1 MRSLERA
8 PALVSVQGLCALAGC
23 SRQAFYKQCRRRTRR
38 EVDEEAI
45 VELVKCERRVQP
57 RLGVR
62 KLLVVLAAELEALG
76 IVMGRD
82 RLFSVLR
89 DHGLLVARRRGGA
102 RTTNSRHGFRMW
114 PNLIRHVIATQVHQI
129 WFSDLTYIRTEEGF
143 MYLALM
149 MDACSRKVVGWDIS
163 DSLEAEGCLRALRM
177 ALGQLPAGAAPIHHS
192 DRGTQYCCGQYIEA
206 LERRGCPVSMT
217 EINHCYENAKA
228 ERLNGILKDEYG
240 LGETFRS
247 KAQARDAA
255 RQAIKLYNER
265 RPHTMLKNLVPSVV
279 HAGANQQVA

>member
-1 MRSLERA
+1 M
-8 PALVSVQGLCALAGC
+8 
-23 SRQAFYKQCRRRTRR
+23 
-38 EVDEEAI
+38 
-45 VELVKCERRVQP
+45 ELVKLERRVQP
-57 RLGVR
+57 KLGGR
-62 KLLVVLAAELEALG
+62 KLLVVLAPALEALG
-76 IVMGRD
+76 IEMGRD

-89 DHGLLVARRRGGA
+89 AHGLLVARRRGGA
-102 RTTNSRHGFRMW
+102 RTTDSRHGFRKW
-114 PNLIRHVIATQVHQI
+114 PNLIRNVIATRVHQV

-143 MYLALM
+143 MYLALT

-177 ALGQLPAGAAPIHHS
+177 ALGQLPSGAAPIHHS
-192 DRGTQYCCGQYIEA
+192 DRGTQYCCGQYVEV

-217 EINHCYENAKA
+217 EVNHCYENATA

-255 RQAIKLYNER
+255 RQAIVLYNER
-265 RPHTMLKNLVPSVV
+265 RPHSMLQYLTPSLF
-279 HAGANQQVA
+279 HARVDQRAA

>member
-1 MRSLERA
+1 MLSLERA
-8 PALVSVQGLCALAGC
+8 SALVSVQGLCALAGC

-38 EVDEEAI
+38 EVDEDMI
-45 VELVKCERRVQP
+45 VELVKCERRIQP
-57 RLGVR
+57 KLGVR
-62 KLLVVLAAELEALG
+62 KLLVVLARDMADLG
-76 IVMGRD
+76 IELGRD
-82 RLFSVLR
+82 RLFALLR
-89 DHGLLVARRRGGA
+89 DRGLLVLRRRGGA

-114 PNLIRHVIATQVHQI
+114 PNLIRHVIATQVHQV

-192 DRGTQYCCGQYIEA
+192 DRGTQYCCGQYVEA
-206 LERRGCPVSMT
+206 LERRGCLVSMT
-217 EINHCYENAKA
+217 EINHCYENATA
-228 ERLNGILKDEYG
+228 ERLNGILKGEYG

-247 KAQARDAA
+247 KVQAQEAA
-255 RQAIKLYNER
+255 RQAINIYNER
-265 RPHTMLKNLVPSVV
+265 KPHTMLKNLVPSVV
-279 HAGANQQVA
+279 HAGANKQVA